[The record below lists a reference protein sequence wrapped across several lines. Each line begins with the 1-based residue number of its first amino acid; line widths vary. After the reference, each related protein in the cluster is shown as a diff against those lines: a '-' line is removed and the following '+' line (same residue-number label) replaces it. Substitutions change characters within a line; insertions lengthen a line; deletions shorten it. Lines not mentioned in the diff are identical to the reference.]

1 MYLIVEIDFVASG
14 PAAEPKFNAVVTTID
29 LATYYRA
36 VIRTTKNNTKIMITL
51 YILFKMN
58 LFWLKP
64 KRTFSSLMLRFI
76 VFSYF
81 YLEKSVTN

>member
-36 VIRTTKNNTKIMITL
+36 VIRTTKNTKIMITL